1 MRVRPFRFEDL
12 DRVADLHRRVGW
24 PMRSPEGWRWTAA
37 APGQADLAAPV
48 GWVLADE
55 EDRARAFL
63 GNLIRRFHRGDAA
76 LHAATGHSIIVPPE
90 ARGGSR
96 ALIDAFVSQTGPFA
110 LYTLNANARSAPIY
124 ARHGLRPWPPET
136 SGLKLSWIRD
146 PLACATMR
154 GLRWVAERS
163 DRVARRV
170 GERGMNARLDQPA
183 PVDWPARVEVLT
195 DVATCPD
202 YAAFWTALKDE
213 GRLLADRG
221 PAALAWLWA
230 DPDAPRPPLALGF
243 RREGRLTGYALAV
256 LAKDGVVQVPTLEIL
271 DLQALEGEDD
281 AIPVLTE
288 ALIAAAPRL
297 GAAKVR
303 LQVVSARLLRRLG
316 AVGERARREGGWGH
330 CHAAFAE
337 GPPPDWFPVPFD
349 GDYPVCLRPA
359 PRRA

>member
-1 MRVRPFRFEDL
+1 MRVRPFRFDDL
-12 DRVADLHRRVGW
+12 DQVADLHRRVGW
-24 PMRSPEGWRWTAA
+24 PMRSPEGWRWAAA
-37 APGQADLAAPV
+37 APGQADLGAPA

-55 EDRARAFL
+55 RDRARAFL
-63 GNLIRRFHRGDAA
+63 GNLIRRFHRGDAV
-76 LHAATGHSIIVPPE
+76 LYAATGHSIIVPPE
-90 ARGGSR
+90 VRGGSR
-96 ALIDAFVSQTGPFA
+96 ALIDAFVSQAGLFA
-110 LYTLNANARSAPIY
+110 HFTLNANARSAPIY
-124 ARHGLRPWPPET
+124 ARHGLHPWPPET

-146 PLACATMR
+146 PLACAAAR
-154 GLRWVAERS
+154 GFRWAAERS
-163 DRVARRV
+163 DLVARGI
-170 GERGMNARLDQPA
+170 GERAMNARLDRPA
-183 PVDWPARVEVLT
+183 SVDWPSRVEVLT

-213 GRLLADRG
+213 DRLLADRS
-221 PAALAWLWA
+221 PSALGWLLA
-230 DPDAPRPPLALGF
+230 DPDAPRPPLVLGF
-243 RREGRLTGYALAV
+243 RRDGRLTGYALAV
-256 LAKDGVVQVPTLEIL
+256 LAKDSIVQVPTLEIL

-281 AIPVLTE
+281 AVPALAG

-316 AVGERARREGGWGH
+316 ALGDQARREGGWGH

-337 GPPPDWFPVPFD
+337 APPQDWFPVPFD